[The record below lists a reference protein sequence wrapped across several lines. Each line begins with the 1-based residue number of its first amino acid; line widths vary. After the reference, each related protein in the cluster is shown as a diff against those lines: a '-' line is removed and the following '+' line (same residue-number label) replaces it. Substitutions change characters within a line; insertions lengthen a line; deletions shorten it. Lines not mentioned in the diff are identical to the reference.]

1 MKIEDII
8 ALAKAGFTME
18 QIGDMNRI
26 LAQPEPAPAPQ
37 PTPAPQPA
45 PAPQP
50 TPAPQPAPT
59 PQPTPAPAPQPQP
72 APAPQPEPAKDYQKI
87 FEELT
92 GIKQAIQQG
101 NIGSDSFTK
110 PTRTTDDILADL
122 INPPKKGDK

>member
-1 MKIEDII
+1 MKIDDII

-18 QIGDMNRI
+18 QIGELNRI
-26 LAQPEPAPAPQ
+26 LAQPEPE
-37 PTPAPQPA
+37 
-45 PAPQP
+45 
-50 TPAPQPAPT
+50 
-59 PQPTPAPAPQPQP
+59 
-72 APAPQPEPAKDYQKI
+72 PAPQPEPEPAPQPEPEPSKDYQKI

-110 PTRTTDDILADL
+110 PARTTDDILADL

>member
-1 MKIEDII
+1 MKIDDII

-18 QIGDMNRI
+18 QIGELNRI

-37 PTPAPQPA
+37 PE
-45 PAPQP
+45 
-50 TPAPQPAPT
+50 PAPT
-59 PQPTPAPAPQPQP
+59 
-72 APAPQPEPAKDYQKI
+72 PQPEPAKDYQKI

-101 NIGSDSFTK
+101 NIGADSFTK
-110 PTRTTDDILADL
+110 PQRTTDDILADL

>member
-1 MKIEDII
+1 MKIDDII

-18 QIGDMNRI
+18 QIGELNRI
-26 LAQPEPAPAPQ
+26 LAQPEQKPEPAPQ
-37 PTPAPQPA
+37 PETA
-45 PAPQP
+45 PAPKLE
-50 TPAPQPAPT
+50 
-59 PQPTPAPAPQPQP
+59 P

-101 NIGSDSFTK
+101 NIGTDSFTK

>member
-1 MKIEDII
+1 MKIDDII

-18 QIGDMNRI
+18 QIGELNRI
-26 LAQPEPAPAPQ
+26 LSQPEPEATPQPQ
-37 PTPAPQPA
+37 PTPAPQPE
-45 PAPQP
+45 PAPVSD
-50 TPAPQPAPT
+50 
-59 PQPTPAPAPQPQP
+59 
-72 APAPQPEPAKDYQKI
+72 PEPTKDYQKI

-101 NIGSDSFTK
+101 YIGSDSFTK

>member
-1 MKIEDII
+1 MKIDDII

-18 QIGDMNRI
+18 QIGELNRI
-26 LAQPEPAPAPQ
+26 LVKPEPDPAPAPQ
-37 PTPAPQPA
+37 PEPAPQPA

-50 TPAPQPAPT
+50 VPA
-59 PQPTPAPAPQPQP
+59 PQP

-101 NIGSDSFTK
+101 NIGGDSFTK

-122 INPPKKGDK
+122 INPPRKGDK

>member
-1 MKIEDII
+1 MKIDDII

-18 QIGDMNRI
+18 QIGELNRI
-26 LAQPEPAPAPQ
+26 LAQPEQKPAPAPQPKPAPAPQPKPAPAPQPEPAPAPQ
-37 PTPAPQPA
+37 Q
-45 PAPQP
+45 
-50 TPAPQPAPT
+50 
-59 PQPTPAPAPQPQP
+59 
-72 APAPQPEPAKDYQKI
+72 EPAKDYQKI

-110 PTRTTDDILADL
+110 PTRTTDDILAEL

>member
-1 MKIEDII
+1 MKIDDII

-18 QIGDMNRI
+18 QIGELNRI
-26 LAQPEPAPAPQ
+26 LAQPEPE
-37 PTPAPQPA
+37 
-45 PAPQP
+45 
-50 TPAPQPAPT
+50 
-59 PQPTPAPAPQPQP
+59 
-72 APAPQPEPAKDYQKI
+72 PAPQPEPAPKPEPAPQPEPSKDYQKI

-110 PTRTTDDILADL
+110 PTRTTDDILAEL

>member
-1 MKIEDII
+1 MKIDDII

-18 QIGDMNRI
+18 QIGELNRI
-26 LAQPEPAPAPQ
+26 LAQPEQKPAPAPQPKPAPAPQPEPAPAPQ
-37 PTPAPQPA
+37 Q
-45 PAPQP
+45 
-50 TPAPQPAPT
+50 
-59 PQPTPAPAPQPQP
+59 
-72 APAPQPEPAKDYQKI
+72 EPAKDYQKI

-110 PTRTTDDILADL
+110 PTRTTDDILAEL